1 MNAAVGLLVED
12 EVLAST
18 LLGKVADSQ
27 AGIDIITA
35 RSVKEAVE
43 IAERI
48 ALQFALLDLNLG
60 VGPSGLDLAQKLRQ
74 LHPAIGLVLLTSY
87 SDLRFYSSRPQV
99 PPGMRILSKGNSLHL
114 NQVFE
119 SCLDAAKFPFQPQR
133 TSTPYQ
139 QLSDA
144 DFELWRLTAAGR
156 SNGELAVI
164 FDVGEKAIEK
174 RLHKLNRQLGLD
186 STAGRSSRVEMVRLF
201 VSVTGQIPRA

>member
-1 MNAAVGLLVED
+1 MYTVSGLIVED
-12 EVLAST
+12 DVLAST
-18 LLGKVADSQ
+18 LLSKLAEHQPGLQTVTTRGVA
-27 AGIDIITA
+27 
-35 RSVKEAVE
+35 EAVRV
-43 IAERI
+43 AESREFD
-48 ALQFALLDLNLG
+48 FALLDLNLG

-74 LHPAIGLVLLTSY
+74 IHPTIGLVLLTSY

-119 SCLDAAKFPFQPQR
+119 SCLDAVKFPFQPQR

-139 QLSDA
+139 ELSDA

-156 SNGELAVI
+156 SNSELAAI

-174 RLHKLNRQLGLD
+174 RLHKLNRELGLD

-201 VSVTGQIPRA
+201 ASVTGQIPRA

>member
-1 MNAAVGLLVED
+1 MNVAWGLLVED
-12 EVLAST
+12 DVLAST
-18 LLGKVADSQ
+18 LLSKVADSQ
-27 AGIDIITA
+27 AGIEILTA
-35 RSVKEAVE
+35 RGVKEAVE
-43 IAERI
+43 IAERTP
-48 ALQFALLDLNLG
+48 LQFALLDLNLG
-60 VGPSGLDLAQKLRQ
+60 VGPSGLDLAHKLRQ
-74 LHPAIGLVLLTSY
+74 LHPEIGLVLLTSY
-87 SDLRFYSSRPQV
+87 SDLRFHSSRPQV

-114 NQVFE
+114 SQVFE

-139 QLSDA
+139 KLSDA

-156 SNGELAVI
+156 SNGELAEI

-174 RLHKLNRQLGLD
+174 RLHKLNRELGLD